1 MDADGQRGDVRVRHA
16 LAIALRQTSRH
27 LASRLLQAAIA
38 TFGVVTLV
46 FFVMHLSGDPTLLLA
61 PEGATA
67 EQIAQLRHLLG
78 FDQPLYL
85 QYFDYLGTLAHG
97 DLGQSLVQ
105 RLPVSLILFSRLPYT
120 LALAVGSLTVALVIG
135 IPAGITM
142 AVWRGGIVERLLSA
156 LVLAGQSLPTFWS
169 GVLLILLFGVTLR
182 WLPTSGAEGFAS
194 LIMPSVAL
202 GAVAMSTFARMTRIS
217 VLDELSRDYVN
228 AARARGLSM
237 RGVVIRHV
245 LRNAAIPVITITAL
259 EIGNLLA
266 GAVIVETV
274 FAWPGIGQLAMQSIQ
289 ARDFLVVQAIV
300 LFVSLTYIAL
310 NLLADLAYT
319 VVDPRIRGAA

>member
-1 MDADGQRGDVRVRHA
+1 M
-16 LAIALRQTSRH
+16 
-27 LASRLLQAAIA
+27 QAAIA

-61 PEGATA
+61 PEGASA

-85 QYFDYLGTLAHG
+85 QYLGYLGTLAHG

-120 LALAVGSLTVALVIG
+120 LALAAGSLAVALAIG
-135 IPAGITM
+135 IPAGIAM
-142 AVWRGGIVERLLSA
+142 AVWRGGMVEKLLSA
-156 LVLAGQSLPTFWS
+156 FVLAGQSLPTFWS

-182 WLPTSGAEGFAS
+182 WLPTSGAEGFSS

-217 VLDELSRDYVN
+217 VLDELGRDYVN

-237 RGVVIRHV
+237 RGAVIRHV

>member
-1 MDADGQRGDVRVRHA
+1 M
-16 LAIALRQTSRH
+16 RH

-61 PEGATA
+61 PEGASA

-85 QYFDYLGTLAHG
+85 QYLGYLGTLAHG

-120 LALAVGSLTVALVIG
+120 LALAAGSLAVALAIG
-135 IPAGITM
+135 IPAGIAM
-142 AVWRGGIVERLLSA
+142 AVWRGGVVEKLLSA

-194 LIMPSVAL
+194 LVMPSIAL

-217 VLDELSRDYVN
+217 VLDELGRDYVG

-237 RGVVIRHV
+237 RGAVVRHV

-300 LFVSLTYIAL
+300 LFVSLTYIGL

-319 VVDPRIRGAA
+319 IVDPRIRGAA